1 MHSNDLLVSLD
12 NAGLHRNGRWL
23 VRGVGF
29 SVRRGEIVKRGVKAG
44 PEVARLMQTVQM
56 RWIAEGFPDRER
68 VSAILDEELRS

>member
-29 SVRRGEIVKRGVKAG
+29 SVRRGEIVTLIGPNGAG
-44 PEVARLMQTVQM
+44 KSTSARMAL
-56 RWIAEGFPDRER
+56 
-68 VSAILDEELRS
+68 